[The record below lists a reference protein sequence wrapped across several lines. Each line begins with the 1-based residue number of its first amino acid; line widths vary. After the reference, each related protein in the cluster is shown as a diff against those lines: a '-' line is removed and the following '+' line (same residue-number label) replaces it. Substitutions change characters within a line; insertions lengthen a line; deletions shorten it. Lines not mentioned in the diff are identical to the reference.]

1 MSSIIMHIYIS
12 LKVQKELNL
21 SNKFLAGAILPDMIK
36 IMTKSKDITHYIK
49 EYECGD
55 KIIKLPDL
63 EKFLQDNKDKLND
76 EVTLG
81 YYAHLIEDKIWFDEY
96 IDSFAKCIDKE
107 NILYISD
114 NTVHSY
120 QEFKKDIYSDYVNV
134 DSYIIEKYNLDI
146 DKIILTIKDDLRG
159 YNVDKIIDENIVFPI
174 KNNDAKVNFI
184 SHEFLNEYIN
194 ESIKKVKEEINRIVG
209 E

>member
-36 IMTKSKDITHYIK
+36 MMTKSKDITHYIK
-49 EYECGD
+49 DYKRGE
-55 KIIKLPDL
+55 KIIRLPDL

-120 QEFKKDIYSDYVNV
+120 QEFKKDIYSDYANV
-134 DSYIIEKYNLDI
+134 DNYIIGKDNMDI
-146 DKIILTIKDDLRG
+146 DRIRLTIKNDLIG

-174 KNNDAKVNFI
+174 KSIDEKNNFI

>member
-1 MSSIIMHIYIS
+1 MHIYIS
-12 LKVQKELNL
+12 QKVQKELNL

-49 EYECGD
+49 EYERGD

-63 EKFLQDNKDKLND
+63 ENFLQDNKEKLND

-96 IDSFAKCIDKE
+96 IGSFAKCIDKE

-120 QEFKKDIYSDYVNV
+120 QEFKKDIYSDYKNV
-134 DSYIIEKYNLDI
+134 DSYIIEKGNLDI
-146 DKIILTIKDDLRG
+146 NKIRLAIKDDLRG
-159 YNVDKIIDENIVFPI
+159 YNVDKIIDENVVFPI
-174 KNNDAKVNFI
+174 KSIDEKNNFI
-184 SHEFLNEYIN
+184 SIEFLNKYID

>member
-49 EYECGD
+49 EYERGEN
-55 KIIKLPDL
+55 KIRLPDL

-96 IDSFAKCIDKE
+96 IGSFAKCIDKE

-120 QEFKKDIYSDYVNV
+120 QEFKKDMYSDYVNV
-134 DSYIIEKYNLDI
+134 DSYIIEKDNLDV
-146 DKIILTIKDDLRG
+146 DKIRLEIKDELRG
-159 YNVDKIIDENIVFPI
+159 YNVDKLIDENIVFPI
-174 KNNDAKVNFI
+174 KNNDVKVNFI
-184 SHEFLNEYIN
+184 SHEFLNKYIN
-194 ESIKKVKEEINRIVG
+194 KSIKKVKEEINRIVG